1 MPRRIAK
8 FGVRFK
14 GPVMGPVTGPVTGPV
29 MGTVMGPVAPAR
41 NGWAQLGRRGA
52 ETELLDRA
60 VVLGLR

>member
-8 FGVRFK
+8 FGARFK

-29 MGTVMGPVAPAR
+29 MGTVAPAR